1 MFLSPHFSTISQTE
15 LIGKMME
22 NAITLPQT
30 ELIGKMIKKN
40 NKIPFFAS
48 EYKKEYLFIRGLN
61 NLELAENIKKYIEE
75 VIMQNKI
82 QPHEENWDKVII
94 YEMILNLV
102 SFIIQYFNNPTEYRL
117 KTVDWYFIDLIIN
130 KDKIIVRG
138 FFYELGLFL
147 EDKLLSEGLLEL
159 ESRINE
165 IEI

>member
-1 MFLSPHFSTISQTE
+1 MKTGIVEHFSE
-15 LIGKMME
+15 LQ
-22 NAITLPQT
+22 NF
-30 ELIGKMIKKN
+30 IKSN
-40 NKIPFFAS
+40 NKIPPYAMD
-48 EYKKEYLFIRGLN
+48 YKKEYLFIKSN

-82 QPHEENWDKVII
+82 QPHEENWGKIII
-94 YEMILNLV
+94 YELILNLV
-102 SFIIQYFNNPTEYRL
+102 NFIIEYFNNPTEDRL
-117 KTVDWYFIDLIIN
+117 KIVDWYFIDLIIN

-147 EDKLLSEGLLEL
+147 EDKVLSEGLLEL

>member
-1 MFLSPHFSTISQTE
+1 MSVVMKTGIPSHLSEFQ
-15 LIGKMME
+15 
-22 NAITLPQT
+22 NF
-30 ELIGKMIKKN
+30 IKSN
-40 NKIPFFAS
+40 NKIPPYAMD
-48 EYKKEYLFIRGLN
+48 YKNEYLFIRGIN

-75 VIMQNKI
+75 VIMRLKMQNKI
-82 QPHEENWDKVII
+82 QPHEENWGKIII

-102 SFIIQYFNNPTEYRL
+102 NFIIEYFNNPIEDRL
-117 KTVDWYFIDLIIN
+117 KIVDWYFIDLIIN

-147 EDKLLSEGLLEL
+147 EDKVLSEGLLEL